1 MYSRHTYFKF
11 LACALWLALS
21 LPGYTA
27 AQDFY
32 VDLPTK
38 SKLILRITKSSL
50 AGELWPSSTRLEERP
65 TVLVLPSQH
74 SDKTLPNGCGA
85 SGSNAICYDYRS
97 GLAVFKPVRNLLPT
111 IPGLMAQNLAIH
123 RHTLVASY
131 NFK

>member
-11 LACALWLALS
+11 LACALWLVLS

-65 TVLVLPSQH
+65 TIFVLPSQH
-74 SDKTLPNGCGA
+74 SVKTLLNGCGA

-97 GLAVFKPVRNLLPT
+97 GSAVFKPMRNLLPT